1 MLVGELT
8 RNVSV
13 SLKDRVEE
21 ILVQGHMH
29 DRRVCLL
36 EMGDYCVIDGIVVS
50 CLFVFFWWIWMV
62 TPKLGKKNHLMNEDR
77 LERIIGVRKNEHS
90 LSVAGHFVT
99 TFLPV

>member
-50 CLFVFFWWIWMV
+50 CLFVRFWWIWMV
-62 TPKLGKKNHLMNEDR
+62 TPKLGKKNSFDE
-77 LERIIGVRKNEHS
+77 
-90 LSVAGHFVT
+90 
-99 TFLPV
+99 